1 MRRTTSDRSTR
12 DALGRAAFTLIELL
26 VVIAIIALLVGILL
40 PALGAARE
48 SAKRTKCLA
57 NTRQMSVAMNLYAN
71 VFKNWYPVQ
80 PVRPGDDPFAAQNQR
95 LHGGVAGLFSLE
107 QNGDGTDMGYGGGTP
122 GGLPYINGDR
132 VPLMEPYFDGPGAL
146 VCPSDKT
153 DRLYTSSSSS
163 YGLGRVKEVRPANSI
178 QELASYRISYMY
190 ISGFKTDEQ
199 VLVKPAPL
207 WGDETNGLD
216 IGTNSWYGNA
226 ADAAAAGTKSGFY
239 GPDDNHK
246 KDGANFAY
254 TDGHAEFSKG
264 NVAALFFQR
273 VLPNGQINP
282 NSISA
287 IQPNRDQKI
296 QTID

>member
-1 MRRTTSDRSTR
+1 MRRTQLDSGRCLVNQRS
-12 DALGRAAFTLIELL
+12 AFTLIELL

-57 NTRQMSVAMNLYAN
+57 NTRQVSVAMNLYAN
-71 VFKNWYPVQ
+71 VYKNWYPVQ
-80 PVRPGDDPFAAQNQR
+80 PVRAGDNPFGGQNQR

-146 VCPSDKT
+146 VCPSDRT
-153 DRLYTSSSSS
+153 DRLFTSSSTN
-163 YGLGRVKEVRPANSI
+163 YGLGRVKEVKPANSKE
-178 QELASYRISYMY
+178 ELASYRISYLY
-190 ISGFKTDEQ
+190 ITGFKTDEQ

-216 IGTNSWYGNA
+216 IGTNAWYGID
-226 ADAAAAGTKSGFY
+226 ADATAAGTKKGFY

-246 KDGANFAY
+246 KEGANFAY

-273 VLPNGQINP
+273 DLPNGQINP

-287 IQPNRDQKI
+287 IQPSRSERI